1 MSLLAVCIPTYKR
14 QNTLRRCIESVVS
27 QIEKYLLTDYVK
39 IYVANDASP
48 DDTSKILS
56 EFSILNYFS
65 SVDRVDNLG
74 MSENIKAML
83 EEASTDSIY
92 QLIITDDDYLQ
103 PETLEKIVK
112 HLNKQKK
119 LNPDV
124 SLLWTPRYSYTED
137 GELHCV
143 ECKTFTK
150 TTIIRPSIVNSGRYM
165 RNGFILSGLIVRS
178 RDIDYSFWGEY
189 VENAFFPVIFCGDL
203 ILRKSSQYWDM
214 NIVHHTVLNL
224 CHWERWGES
233 DAEITVRLF
242 IDAVNTYAV
251 VGQKI
256 KPGLNNYIF
265 FLISFPDIVKNV
277 SGFLVLSQFYTLNE
291 DTSKS
296 LQYAD
301 DVSFSK
307 IKSPV
312 NLLIIISILWHGFTY
327 KIKQI
332 VFRVLLLLPSN
343 SEKHDYYTD
352 RYKSYTRS
360 LTNYLFV
367 LRWIRAS

>member
-1 MSLLAVCIPTYKR
+1 MKLLTICVPTYKR
-14 QNTLRRCIESVVS
+14 YKLLRRCINSIVS
-27 QIEKYLLTDYVK
+27 QIEEYSLSNNVCV
-39 IYVANDASP
+39 YVANDASP

-83 EEASTDSIY
+83 EEASADSIY

-103 PETLEKIVK
+103 PETLEIIVK

-137 GELHCV
+137 GELHCI
-143 ECKTFTK
+143 ECRPFTK
-150 TTIIRPSIVNSGRYM
+150 TTIVRPSIVNSGRYM

-178 RDIDYSFWGEY
+178 RDIDYSIWDEY

-203 ILRKSSQYWDM
+203 MLRKSSQYWDM

-233 DAEITVRLF
+233 DVEITVRLF

-251 VGQKI
+251 IGQRI
-256 KPGLNNYIF
+256 KSGLNNYIF
-265 FLISFPDIVKNV
+265 FLMSFPDIAKNV

-296 LQYAD
+296 LQYTNN
-301 DVSFSK
+301 VSFSK

-312 NLLIIISILWHGFTY
+312 NLLIIISTLGYGFTC
-327 KIKQI
+327 KIKQM

-343 SEKHDYYTD
+343 DEKHNYYTD
-352 RYKSYTRS
+352 RHKSYTRS
-360 LTNYLFV
+360 LANFLFV